1 MQLSYP
7 LSFDEFSDQKTNGAF
22 PVQCGQS
29 QFLEIP
35 MNFHNYS
42 TIDIYRQ
49 FRAKPISVR
58 LPIASRNCGAHE

>member
-22 PVQCGQS
+22 PVQCGRS
-29 QFLEIP
+29 PFLEIP

-42 TIDIYRQ
+42 TIDIFEQ
-49 FRAKPISVR
+49 FCAKPIFVR
-58 LPIASRNCGAHE
+58 LSIASRNCGACG